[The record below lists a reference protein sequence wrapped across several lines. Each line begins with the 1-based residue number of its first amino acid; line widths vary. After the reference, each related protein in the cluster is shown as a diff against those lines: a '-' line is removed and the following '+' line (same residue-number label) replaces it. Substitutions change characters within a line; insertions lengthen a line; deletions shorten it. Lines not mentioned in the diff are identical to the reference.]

1 MKGKKTLSGGHVGTR
16 AHPAR
21 ALSPGVSV
29 AGALAALG
37 PAGRRYLSPIA
48 GVLAA
53 GPRPPQHAGARSRPA
68 PLHHEAG
75 RGPGRRAPHGAGGRR
90 PGRAQPQPPE
100 QLPEPRG
107 KRERKPRL
115 RGRGKSK
122 AAARSR
128 PPRAPEA
135 PAGTRPPT
143 GTVSGGPAPPLKT
156 PPRSGPR
163 PFMPRPRHPG
173 HALPRP
179 ATPACSQ
186 SFIPYFYAPW

>member
-68 PLHHEAG
+68 PLHREAG

-107 KRERKPRL
+107 KRERKPRP
-115 RGRGKSK
+115 RGRGK
-122 AAARSR
+122 AEAVAARSR

-143 GTVSGGPAPPLKT
+143 GTVSGGPAPLLKD
-156 PPRSGPR
+156 PPRSRPR
-163 PFMPRPRHPG
+163 PLYATPPPSR
-173 HALPRP
+173 PRP

>member
-53 GPRPPQHAGARSRPA
+53 GPRPRQHAGAGSRPA
-68 PLHHEAG
+68 PLHREAG

-107 KRERKPRL
+107 KRERKPRP
-115 RGRGKSK
+115 RGRGK
-122 AAARSR
+122 AEAVAARSR

-143 GTVSGGPAPPLKT
+143 GTVSGGPAPPSRPRPLYAT
-156 PPRSGPR
+156 PPPPR
-163 PFMPRPRHPG
+163 
-173 HALPRP
+173 PRP